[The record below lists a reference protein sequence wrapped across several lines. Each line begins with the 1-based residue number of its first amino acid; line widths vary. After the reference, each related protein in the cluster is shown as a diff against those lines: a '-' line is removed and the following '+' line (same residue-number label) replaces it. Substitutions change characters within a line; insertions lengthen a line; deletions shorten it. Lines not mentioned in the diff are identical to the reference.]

1 MFGGQANY
9 SGLKTMPSELSSLT
23 RLEEGQIKPASQVLA
38 RAFLDDPG
46 IIQFVTEPGRRQ
58 ELLRSM
64 FSTVLSQAVGHGEV
78 YATSPA
84 MEGIAI
90 WLPSG
95 IPDITFW
102 EALRGGGLSL
112 IFKGGW
118 EFMRKMKQD
127 GDFIKSLRQR
137 LAPTPHWYLAVLGVA
152 PEFQGKGCAS
162 RLLRP
167 MLARLDAE
175 KLPAYLETSTED
187 YAPMYRH
194 FGFRVVQE
202 AVLPG
207 SGSKIWAMLREND

>member
-1 MFGGQANY
+1 M
-9 SGLKTMPSELSSLT
+9 SSDLSSLI
-23 RLEEGQIKPASQVLA
+23 RLEEGQVKPASQVLA
-38 RAFLDDPG
+38 RAFADYPEL
-46 IIQFVTEPGRRQ
+46 IRFVTEPGKRQ

-64 FSTVLSQAVGHGEV
+64 FSTVLSHAVGYGEV

-95 IPDITFW
+95 LPDITFW
-102 EALRGGGLSL
+102 ETLRSGGLAL
-112 IFKGGW
+112 LFKGGW
-118 EFMRKMKQD
+118 EFMRRMKQD
-127 GDFIKSLRQR
+127 GDFIKSLRRR

-152 PEFQGKGCAS
+152 PEFQGKGYAS

-167 MLARLDAE
+167 MLARLDVE
-175 KLPAYLETSTED
+175 KLPAYLETSIED
-187 YAPMYRH
+187 YVPIYQH

-207 SGSKIWAMLREND
+207 SGAKMWAMLRVND

>member
-1 MFGGQANY
+1 MAA
-9 SGLKTMPSELSSLT
+9 SELSGLT
-23 RLEEGQIKPASQVLA
+23 RLGKSQVKAASGVLA
-38 RAFLDDPG
+38 SAFADYPEL
-46 IIQFVTEPGRRQ
+46 IQSVTEPGKRQ
-58 ELLRSM
+58 ELLRFM
-64 FSTVLSQAVGHGEV
+64 FSTALSQAVGYGEV

-90 WLPSG
+90 WLPSEL
-95 IPDITFW
+95 PDITFW
-102 EALRGGGLSL
+102 GALRSGGLSL
-112 IFKGGW
+112 LFRGGW

-175 KLPAYLETSTED
+175 KLPAYLETSKED
-187 YAPMYRH
+187 YVPLYRH

-207 SGSKIWAMLREND
+207 SGAKMWAMLRKND